1 MESDVVKVPLHESV
15 TQPVLIAGGE
25 RELVIPITF
34 MAAITWVAG
43 KDLLSIGLAIGIW
56 IVGSLIARSAA
67 KEDAQRTKIF
77 LRHVKYQAFYPAT
90 EKTDAPMVPV
100 KSLKG

>member
-1 MESDVVKVPLHESV
+1 MELESVKVPLHESV

-25 RELVIPITF
+25 RELIIPIAF

-43 KDLLSIGLAIGIW
+43 KDLLAIGLAIAIW
-56 IVGSLIARSAA
+56 IIGSLIAREAA

-90 EKTDAPMVPV
+90 EKLNAPMVPV
-100 KSLKG
+100 KSLRG